1 MTVCLMNH
9 LAAIEYRSKAVI
21 NENTGKTG
29 SATAKSRTSNASP
42 RVRLGVTDD
51 EFVQMGR
58 VGGMYYRQGD
68 LEKARTVF
76 EGLVAMDPLNSD
88 AHSALGA
95 LLTRT
100 MDDDQA
106 LVHLNRAIELNDK
119 EISAYV
125 NRAEVH
131 ISRREHDQALAD
143 YTAALKIEP
152 NPAIYNDRGLL
163 HLRKGDLESAIAD
176 FTEAIALDPNEED
189 SAANRARAMV
199 LGIHDALEAK
209 SVM

>member
-21 NENTGKTG
+21 NDNTGKTG

-76 EGLVAMDPLNSD
+76 EGLVAMDPLSSD

-125 NRAEVH
+125 NRAEV
-131 ISRREHDQALAD
+131 Q
-143 YTAALKIEP
+143 
-152 NPAIYNDRGLL
+152 
-163 HLRKGDLESAIAD
+163 LRKQKGEEAVADLRR
-176 FTEAIALDPNEED
+176 AIALDPNEED